1 MWVVQCLCEKIG
13 VWIIQILRSMR
24 KEVCWV
30 VVGWTDLF
38 INKQGLLLHFS
49 SRNLIAVLLYVP
61 GITGV
66 RQRHVQHEVS
76 ANKIDIY
83 FIDCGCCCSSCMQF
97 HVALLSVI
105 GLNHSQS
112 RITKNDIRQEHIR
125 INPRRISQSV
135 GLSTTSNYHA
145 FIETK

>member
-61 GITGV
+61 GTNGV
-66 RQRHVQHEVS
+66 RQRHVQHEAILLIVVV
-76 ANKIDIY
+76 
-83 FIDCGCCCSSCMQF
+83 
-97 HVALLSVI
+97 VAAAV
-105 GLNHSQS
+105 
-112 RITKNDIRQEHIR
+112 
-125 INPRRISQSV
+125 
-135 GLSTTSNYHA
+135 A
-145 FIETK
+145 C